1 MHTKVESLPLEKV
14 KISPLIFDSLEEMR
28 LDFISDVETSS
39 FDKVK
44 VENIETFNYKVMT
57 GNHDEGYDGY
67 NGERFFPSGG
77 FL

>member
-1 MHTKVESLPLEKV
+1 
-14 KISPLIFDSLEEMR
+14 MR
-28 LDFISDVETSS
+28 SDFISDVETSS

-44 VENIETFNYKVMT
+44 IVNSDTLKYKVMT

-67 NGERFFPSGG
+67 NGDMFFPSGG